1 MSIDGI
7 GRPPIPKGGIG
18 SVGGAD
24 PAAGTGEAFRV
35 GSPAAVA
42 GAAPS
47 ELLSQLERGEISV
60 DAYVKARVDEAVRP
74 FEGRL
79 SSEQLEAVRSALSE
93 QVETDPVVVELIRR
107 ATAGAQ
113 AMGESSG

>member
-7 GRPPIPKGGIG
+7 GRPPIPKGGLG
-18 SVGGAD
+18 SVGGAG
-24 PAAGTGEAFRV
+24 AASTPGEAFRV
-35 GSPAAVA
+35 ADPAAA
-42 GAAPS
+42 ATTAPS
-47 ELLSQLERGEISV
+47 TLVAQLERGEISV

-79 SSEQLEAVRSALSE
+79 SGEQLAAVRDALSQ

-107 ATAGAQ
+107 ATSGAP
-113 AMGESSG
+113 AKGESPG

>member
-18 SVGGAD
+18 PVGSSG
-24 PAAGTGEAFRV
+24 PTAATGEAFRV
-35 GSPAAVA
+35 GAPEAA
-42 GAAPS
+42 GKSAPS
-47 ELLSQLERGEISV
+47 ELLSRLERGEISV

-79 SSEQLEAVRSALSE
+79 SGEQLQVMRDALSQ

-107 ATAGAQ
+107 ATAGAK